1 MSGMQRMGN
10 YCLSSK
16 LLLGIKLQRL
26 LLIALVDDLSQEVQK
41 ERSEFGTSQ
50 TDNDWVLA
58 STTTRIQILIMT
70 TERIIMR
77 NFISLRSITKRIK
90 KMRSKTEQLLIKMKT
105 KILLLQEKLR

>member
-1 MSGMQRMGN
+1 MES
-10 YCLSSK
+10 YCLNSK
-16 LLLGIKLQRL
+16 LLLGIKSQRL
-26 LLIALVDDLSQEVQK
+26 LLTALVDDLSQEVQK

-77 NFISLRSITKRIK
+77 NFISLRSITKRIR
-90 KMRSKTEQLLIKMKT
+90 KMKSKTEQLLIKMKT